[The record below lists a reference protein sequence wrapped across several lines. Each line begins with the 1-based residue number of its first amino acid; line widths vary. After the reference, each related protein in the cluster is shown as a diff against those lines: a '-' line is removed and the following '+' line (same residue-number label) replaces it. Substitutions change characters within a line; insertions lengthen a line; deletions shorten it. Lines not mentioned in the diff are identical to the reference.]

1 MALPWQH
8 DLPASCWEGVQ
19 KEKLFLADVAAQLS
33 PSRGDISHPLS
44 QA

>member
-8 DLPASCWEGVQ
+8 GLHPTGWGAE

-33 PSRGDISHPLS
+33 PSRGDASHHLR